1 MFSELSYDDFI
12 ARVDIQDVLMDA
24 GYHFNR
30 RDGLRYPS
38 YVRLD
43 SNGRH
48 ISGDKFLVT
57 PNGKCCFQ
65 PPVMKVYNVISFIT
79 EHPNF
84 FKENRPGMDPYL
96 LVNLVCNRLLNNPTE
111 RDMQPIIKPHTER
124 KPFDIKDF
132 YVLKYQK
139 YNMENIKK
147 FYPYFFSRKI
157 SIPTQSAFA
166 SSFVLATKKP
176 SENSCYRC
184 QNLSFPLQ
192 IPGLSGVVGFEER
205 GKPRLDGS
213 SGYKGK
219 APGSNS
225 SEGLWI
231 ASPNKTSLKDAKDV
245 LWFESAY
252 DAMAYYQL
260 HAPKDST
267 LGDAVFLS
275 TGGSPTVMQF
285 RGVIK
290 AAPDACHHLCF
301 DNDLAGK
308 QFVMNFEHELHKV
321 KESLP
326 KVSDDMK
333 DYMSTLSNPEDLFS
347 GDGDYLPDELREA
360 YNKYFDESQELWS
373 MKTCGLSFEGDI
385 KEQAD
390 KVRELHDVYRKMMF
404 EKLCIGT
411 EQGRLKSFGT
421 YDVPEWALYAME
433 NGDYEGLSDEETKA
447 VKGFL
452 EEHFPEGYVSVVNW
466 EDANDFNASP
476 AFGTRN
482 PNALINRGESP
493 FEVVKT
499 FPTEFFHP
507 SQRDGV
513 ALPNLSVIREVPTEG
528 NKDWNEQLI
537 NQELARDEAKDCYE
551 DKQQQAGID
560 LNADGEIEV
569 NESEEKKHLQ
579 KIGR

>member
-43 SNGRH
+43 SDGRH

-65 PPVMKVYNVISFIT
+65 PPVQKIFNVISFIT
-79 EHPNF
+79 EHPDF
-84 FKENRPGMDPYL
+84 FKDYRPGMDPYL
-96 LVNLVCNRLLNNPTE
+96 LVNIVCNRILNNPLD
-111 RDMQPIIKPHTER
+111 RDMRNIIKPHNDS
-124 KPFDIKDF
+124 KPFDMKDY
-132 YVLKYQK
+132 YVYQYK
-139 YNMENIKK
+139 KLDMENVKM
-147 FYPYFFSRKI
+147 FRPYFDSRRI
-157 SIPTQSAFA
+157 DVSTQAAFA
-166 SSFVLATKKP
+166 SSFVLASKKK
-176 SENSCYRC
+176 SANRQYFYR
-184 QNLSFPLQ
+184 NLSFPLR
-192 IPGLSGVVGFEER
+192 IPGQSAVVGFEER

-219 APGSNS
+219 AYGSNS

-231 ASPNKTSLKDAKDV
+231 ASPNNTSLKDAKNV

-260 HAPKDST
+260 HASMDKH

-290 AAPDACHHLCF
+290 SAPDACHHLCF

-308 QFVMNFEHELHKV
+308 QFVMNFYHELHKV

-326 KVSDDMK
+326 KVTDDMK
-333 DYMSTLSNPEDLFS
+333 EYMATLSNPEDILS

-360 YNKYFDESQELWS
+360 YGKYFDESQELWS
-373 MKTCGLSFEGDI
+373 MKTSGLSYEGDI
-385 KEQAD
+385 QEQAD
-390 KVRELHDVYRKMMF
+390 KVRELHGEYRKMMS

-411 EQGRLKSFGT
+411 EQGRLKTLGT
-421 YDVPEWALYAME
+421 YDVPEWALCAME
-433 NGDYEGLSDEETKA
+433 HGDYEGLSDEETKA
-447 VKGFL
+447 VNYFL
-452 EEHFPEGYVSVVNW
+452 EEYFPEGFVSSVNW
-466 EDANDFNASP
+466 DDANDFNVSP

-482 PNALINRGESP
+482 TNALTNRGESP
-493 FEVVKT
+493 FEAVKT
-499 FPTEFFHP
+499 YPVTFFHP

-513 ALPNLSVIREVPTEG
+513 ALPNLTVVREVPTEG
-528 NKDWNEQLI
+528 NKDWNEQLV
-537 NQELARDEAKDCYE
+537 NQELSRNEAVECEE

-560 LNADGEIEV
+560 LDADGEIEV
-569 NESEEKKHLQ
+569 NESEEKKPHQ